1 MRLNFKF
8 KNLFG
13 TAYKCG
19 SIIFTD
25 NGFGLLS
32 PVGNQITVFDLKRDE
47 VASLDISS
55 FHDVRH
61 LALSPLL
68 PMLVAVNDGKKLLRL
83 TNNLILKVGDASLC
97 SLSTGAVISVYQFKG
112 VIFAVSFSPDGKFLA
127 VGKGH
132 NILLFYAPS
141 QNRQFNH
148 LELYRIFYG
157 FTDNIICIDWSSDSR
172 FFIAGSVDSTSRLF
186 SVYNIPK
193 IFVYTLAG
201 HKNPIMGAFILR
213 NLVNI
218 LTVSSD
224 GFICLWEAKVP
235 LDQLRSIDDSTPTSL
250 FRISN
255 RYRYADSADVQV
267 TSPVSAVAFHKDL
280 RLLATGFESGLL
292 LLHTFPDFIIVS
304 EVNMFTN
311 SINSLAINKNGD
323 WIGAASELFGQIAV
337 WEWRSQSYY
346 MRADSH
352 SKEMTSLAYSPD
364 GLHLATGGY
373 DNKVKV
379 WRVSNGRSIVTF
391 TEHTAGVTGVAF
403 PAQNSKVVVSASLDG
418 TVRAYDLIRYRNFR
432 TFTVPT
438 RRVQFSSLAVD
449 TRGSLVAA
457 GGLDTFEAYVW
468 SVKTGQLLTILT
480 GHTAPIS
487 ALAFNPDISGIDI
500 ELATVSWDSTLR
512 LWDVTGNSTDENN
525 LSSMGL
531 TKEVVNFSCDALCV
545 AYRGDGKQL
554 AISLLNGNIVFY
566 DPNEGVEMGTIDGH
580 RDLGISQTSA
590 DDLVTPRRAAEAK
603 KFQTIAY
610 SVDGEH
616 LIAGGDSKY
625 VCLYSVPDKLLMK
638 RFEVTCNLSLG
649 GVQELHDRR
658 NYLSRFSMEA
668 LNAKESQRP
677 SLPIPSTTKGEDRS
691 RRQWK
696 LEARVSG
703 LGFSP
708 TGDAFAATT
717 TEGVL
722 IYCLPSAGTGY
733 GIGSTFGVSSCSDS
747 GWLFDTLGIDE
758 ETTPSNARDALIQ
771 GRQAEALDMAI
782 RLQLH
787 ELVEEI
793 IESIPVDQTFLA
805 RQLSGRSRHVE
816 LYIRWTHSILRS
828 HSLNLRRI
836 AANSALSES
845 ANSKDSR
852 NLMDKESLDDR
863 KELSTP
869 GFLTFHGEWAACQA
883 SLVRLQASLNHV
895 KSHLIKQ
902 IAKILIKFITLLD
915 SEIALLLCHDWLQ
928 SKNLLFYFSKY
939 FPDSI
944 YWFRD
949 GRNVA
954 KLWIIHGI
962 ISKVYQNFI
971 RRERTMLRIKI
982 SSKIIT
988 ASKYHILTIYFY
1000 IMKK

>member
-19 SIIFTD
+19 SLVFTN
-25 NGFGLLS
+25 NGLGLLS
-32 PVGNQITVFDLKRDE
+32 PVGNQITVFDLKKDE
-47 VASLDISS
+47 VASIDISS
-55 FHDVRH
+55 FHDVRI
-61 LALSPLL
+61 LALSPSM
-68 PMLVAVNDGKKLLRL
+68 PILVAIND
-83 TNNLILKVGDASLC
+83 IGDACLC
-97 SLSTGAVISVYQFKG
+97 SLSTGAVVSVYPFKG
-112 VIFAVSFSPDGKFLA
+112 VVSAVSFSPDGKFLA
-127 VGKGH
+127 IGKGNNVH
-132 NILLFYAPS
+132 IFFAPS
-141 QNRQFNH
+141 PSRQFNH
-148 LELYRIFYG
+148 LELYRVFYG
-157 FTDNIICIDWSSDSR
+157 FTDSVTCIDWSCDSR
-172 FFIAGSVDSTSRLF
+172 FFVAGSVDSTSRLF

-201 HKNPIMGAFILR
+201 HKNPVVGAFILP
-213 NLVNI
+213 NFVNI

-224 GFICLWEAKVP
+224 GLVCLWEANIS
-235 LDQLRSIDDSTPTSL
+235 LDQLKSIEDSKPISL
-250 FRISN
+250 FRIGNKYHYTNSN
-255 RYRYADSADVQV
+255 DVQI

-280 RLLATGFESGLL
+280 KLLATGFESGLL

-304 EVNMFTN
+304 EVNLFTN
-311 SINSLAINKNGD
+311 SINSLTINHNGD
-323 WIGAASELFGQIAV
+323 WIGAGSELFGQIAV
-337 WEWRSQSYY
+337 WEWRSQSCY

-364 GLHLATGGY
+364 GLHLVTGGY

-379 WRVSNGRSIVTF
+379 WRISGGRSIVTF

-403 PAQNSKVVVSASLDG
+403 PAQNSKVVLSASLDG
-418 TVRAYDLIRYRNFR
+418 TVRAHDLIRYRNFR

-468 SVKTGQLLTILT
+468 SIKTGQLLTTLT

-487 ALAFNPDISGIDI
+487 ALAFSPAISGIDI
-500 ELATVSWDSTLR
+500 ELATVSWDCTLR

-580 RDLGISQTSA
+580 RDLGVAQTSE

-603 KFQTIAY
+603 KFQTITY

-625 VCLYSVPDKLLMK
+625 ICLYSVPDKLLMK
-638 RFEVTCNLSLG
+638 RFEVTCNLSLA
-649 GVQELHDRR
+649 GVQEIHDRR
-658 NYLSRFSMEA
+658 NYLHRFSIETM
-668 LNAKESQRP
+668 NAKEAQRP
-677 SLPIPSTTKGEDRS
+677 SLRIPSSIKGEDRS
-691 RRQWK
+691 RRQWRP
-696 LEARVSG
+696 EVRVSAV
-703 LGFSP
+703 GFSP
-708 TGDAFAATT
+708 TGDAFATAT
-717 TEGVL
+717 TEGILV
-722 IYCLPSAGTGY
+722 YSLPSAGTGI
-733 GIGSTFGVSSCSDS
+733 GIGSIFGAPGRSDS
-747 GWLFDTLGIDE
+747 GWLFETLGIDE
-758 ETTPSNARDALIQ
+758 ETTPSNARTALNQ

-782 RLQLH
+782 RLQSH

-793 IESIPVDQTFLA
+793 IESIPVDQIDFLARQLPINQVVHYLIAFLA
-805 RQLSGRSRHVE
+805 RQLSGRSCHVE

-828 HSLNLRRI
+828 HALNLRRI

-845 ANSKDSR
+845 TNF
-852 NLMDKESLDDR
+852 KESTDNK
-863 KELSTP
+863 KELNNP
-869 GFLTFHGEWAACQA
+869 GFLTLQGEWATCQA

-895 KSHLIKQ
+895 KSHLIKHCETVDN
-902 IAKILIKFITLLD
+902 LWNYFESL
-915 SEIALLLCHDWLQ
+915 
-928 SKNLLFYFSKY
+928 SKLYHEKGNNNVPNENVMECNLE
-939 FPDSI
+939 
-944 YWFRD
+944 
-949 GRNVA
+949 
-954 KLWIIHGI
+954 
-962 ISKVYQNFI
+962 Q
-971 RRERTMLRIKI
+971 
-982 SSKIIT
+982 
-988 ASKYHILTIYFY
+988 
-1000 IMKK
+1000 

>member
-1 MRLNFKF
+1 MRHNFKF

-32 PVGNQITVFDLKRDE
+32 PVGNQITVFDLKRDG

-68 PMLVAVNDGKKLLRL
+68 PMLVAVND
-83 TNNLILKVGDASLC
+83 VGDASLC
-97 SLSTGAVISVYQFKG
+97 SLSTGAVISVYPFKG

-148 LELYRIFYG
+148 LKLYRIFYG
-157 FTDNIICIDWSSDSR
+157 FTDDIICIDWSSDSG
-172 FFIAGSVDSTSRLF
+172 FIIAGSVDSTSRLF

-193 IFVYTLAG
+193 IFVCTLAG

-218 LTVSSD
+218 LTVSS
-224 GFICLWEAKVP
+224 GFICSWEAKVP
-235 LDQLRSIDDSTPTSL
+235 LDQLRSIDDLTPTSL

-304 EVNMFTN
+304 EVNMLTN

-352 SKEMTSLAYSPD
+352 SKVMTSLAYSPD

-438 RRVQFSSLAVD
+438 RRVQFFSLAVD

-468 SVKTGQLLTILT
+468 SVKTGQLLTVLT

-500 ELATVSWDSTLR
+500 ELTTVSWDSTLR

-525 LSSMGL
+525 LSSMEL

-554 AISLLNGNIVFY
+554 AISLLNWNIVFY

-603 KFQTIAY
+603 KFQTVAY

-638 RFEVTCNLSLG
+638 QFEVTCNLSLG

-658 NYLSRFSMEA
+658 NYLSRFSIEA
-668 LNAKESQRP
+668 LP
-677 SLPIPSTTKGEDRS
+677 DR
-691 RRQWK
+691 
-696 LEARVSG
+696 
-703 LGFSP
+703 
-708 TGDAFAATT
+708 DAFAATT

-793 IESIPVDQTFLA
+793 IESIPVDQ
-805 RQLSGRSRHVE
+805 
-816 LYIRWTHSILRS
+816 I
-828 HSLNLRRI
+828 
-836 AANSALSES
+836 
-845 ANSKDSR
+845 
-852 NLMDKESLDDR
+852 
-863 KELSTP
+863 
-869 GFLTFHGEWAACQA
+869 
-883 SLVRLQASLNHV
+883 
-895 KSHLIKQ
+895 
-902 IAKILIKFITLLD
+902 
-915 SEIALLLCHDWLQ
+915 
-928 SKNLLFYFSKY
+928 
-939 FPDSI
+939 
-944 YWFRD
+944 
-949 GRNVA
+949 A